1 LCDTWK
7 KALIAQLACKKNRT
21 GIRPLNPARDLG
33 QLADLVENAFGDELS
48 EGGARVLR
56 EIRLLSKLGP
66 LNHLLVGTNEVD
78 GLFTGF
84 VWEQD
89 GRVVGSV
96 TVNRPTGHPHRW
108 QISNVAVL
116 DTYRRQGIGQR
127 LVEEAIALI
136 VRRGGRS
143 AYLFVR
149 DDNPP
154 AMELYGS
161 LGFVKVDETTEL
173 KLDEPF
179 LSSRPAPLHTLQP
192 LSLAQGQAVY
202 ELVRRAVAP
211 GHYWLYAVR
220 RNQYVRSADER
231 LLHWLESLFTG
242 ETELRWG
249 VAEHSA
255 LRAAVILHATRLWNL
270 GPHRLQFWIHP
281 NWRERIAEPLA
292 DDIISILS
300 EQSRRPTYVV
310 VPACEERAAAAL
322 IEAGFRQIK
331 TLLLMKLDL

>member
-1 LCDTWK
+1 
-7 KALIAQLACKKNRT
+7 
-21 GIRPLNPARDLG
+21 
-33 QLADLVENAFGDELS
+33 
-48 EGGARVLR
+48 
-56 EIRLLSKLGP
+56 LGP
-66 LNHLLVGTNEVD
+66 LNYLFAGTNEVD

-84 VWEQD
+84 IWEQD
-89 GRVVGSV
+89 GQVVGNV

-127 LVEEAIALI
+127 LVEAAIDLI
-136 VRRGGRS
+136 ARRGGRS

-154 AMELYGS
+154 ALQLYRS

-173 KLDEPF
+173 KLDVPF
-179 LSSRPAPLHTLQP
+179 SVSRPVSLHTLQP
-192 LSLAQGQAVY
+192 LGPTQGQALY

-211 GHYWLYAVR
+211 GHYWLYSVR
-220 RNQYVRSADER
+220 RNRYVLSADER
-231 LLHWLESLFTG
+231 LLRWLESLLTG

-249 VAEHSA
+249 VAEHGVLYA
-255 LRAAVILHATRLWNL
+255 ATVLRATRLWNL
-270 GPHRLQFWIHP
+270 RPHRLQLWIHP

-292 DDIISILS
+292 DDVISILS
-300 EQSRRPTYVV
+300 GQSRRPTYVS

-322 IEAGFRQIK
+322 IGVGFRQVK
-331 TLLLMKLDL
+331 TLVLMRLDL